1 MANIKSIL
9 FHSVNQKE
17 YGCNC
22 DRCGQWLKNIWTVSY
37 TDGTS
42 INYGIDCFEKVY
54 KGSKGGKLNKE
65 GTKIMNRALKS
76 IEHWS
81 KVLQDYKDGKFTAE
95 NDQSYLMCQDKGDGS
110 WFSESYWTGRPYDEY
125 KTWMIEVWIPAR
137 FEDAQKEINRFKK
150 VNFEP

>member
-1 MANIKSIL
+1 MASIKSIS
-9 FHSVNQKE
+9 FHSVSQKE

-42 INYGIDCFEKVY
+42 INYGIDCFETVY
-54 KGSKGGKLNKE
+54 KGTKGGKLNKE

-81 KVLQDYKDGKFTAE
+81 KVLQDYKDGKYTAE
-95 NDQSYLMCQDKGDGS
+95 NDACWYN
-110 WFSESYWTGRPYDEY
+110 ESAWTGYEEY
-125 KTWMIEVWIPAR
+125 KQFMIEVWIPER
-137 FEDAQKEINRFKK
+137 FKDAQKEINRFKK